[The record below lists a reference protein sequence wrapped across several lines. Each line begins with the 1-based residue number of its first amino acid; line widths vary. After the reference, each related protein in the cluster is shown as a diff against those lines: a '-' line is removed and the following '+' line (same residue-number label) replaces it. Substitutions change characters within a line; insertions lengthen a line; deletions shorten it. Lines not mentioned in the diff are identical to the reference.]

1 MSQPLSTTNNPYT
14 QHVIVKKSKLA
25 AAAKQMTF
33 AVECPTCHRHLFDA
47 FFVGFLEIKC
57 FRCKDDVAVMIQ
69 GSQAQA
75 ADAADEPPAAAIDTP
90 NEINTQGSNA
100 IYQNGV
106 ITPGD

>member
-14 QHVIVKKSKLA
+14 QHVIIKKSKLA

-69 GSQAQA
+69 GSQAQ
-75 ADAADEPPAAAIDTP
+75 PNAAATDTP
-90 NEINTQGSNA
+90 DEINTQGSNA
-100 IYQNGV
+100 IYQNGA
-106 ITPGD
+106 IAPGD

>member
-25 AAAKQMTF
+25 PAAKQMTF

-57 FRCKDDVAVMIQ
+57 FRCRDDVAVMIQ
-69 GSQAQA
+69 GSQAQSGM
-75 ADAADEPPAAAIDTP
+75 DAAAIDTP
-90 NEINTQGSNA
+90 DEINTQGSNA
-100 IYQNGV
+100 IYQNGA
-106 ITPGD
+106 IAPGD

>member
-14 QHVIVKKSKLA
+14 QHVIIKKSKLA

-33 AVECPTCHRHLFDA
+33 AVECPTCHRHLFNA

-69 GSQAQA
+69 GSQAQSG
-75 ADAADEPPAAAIDTP
+75 ADAAATDTP
-90 NEINTQGSNA
+90 DEINTQGSNA
-100 IYQNGV
+100 IYQNGA
-106 ITPGD
+106 IAPGD